1 MKTNV
6 PNFLIMAVPEKKS
19 GFSVFGPKTG
29 SRYKNQNRT
38 NFFRFGTAMAGQTA
52 KKTSRVTLETY
63 FGRPNPRRW
72 LKGHAKKRAWNHD
85 ENLQALATYLPTS
98 PSTEKSRTQRRRG
111 WPGR

>member
-38 NFFRFGTAMAGQTA
+38 NFFRFGTAMAG
-52 KKTSRVTLETY
+52 
-63 FGRPNPRRW
+63 
-72 LKGHAKKRAWNHD
+72 
-85 ENLQALATYLPTS
+85 
-98 PSTEKSRTQRRRG
+98 
-111 WPGR
+111 